1 MSTPSIESSTREE
14 RLDYVLNEWRC
25 LHNCELCGKCHIL
38 KGRSEEILYA
48 DYIDGKRS
56 YMDITLDIRN
66 QKQQIMMSQKYIYPS
81 LFQEEEPQ
89 ESVPGDK
96 KEYDLTNLFE
106 RLAKSDFR
114 SRFHLSK
121 QDREYVMEKGLP
133 TIRKH
138 AEDFVA
144 KRLAPAVIPNDGK
157 QTPMRGHPVFL
168 AQHATG
174 CCCRGCFFK
183 WHHISAG
190 RALTKEEQEYAVA
203 VLMAWIEKQMNKG

>member
-1 MSTPSIESSTREE
+1 M
-14 RLDYVLNEWRC
+14 V
-25 LHNCELCGKCHIL
+25 
-38 KGRSEEILYA
+38 
-48 DYIDGKRS
+48 
-56 YMDITLDIRN
+56 
-66 QKQQIMMSQKYIYPS
+66 SQKYIYPS
-81 LFQEEEPQ
+81 LFTEEELN
-89 ESVPGDK
+89 ENISSER
-96 KEYDLTNLFE
+96 KEYDLTSLFE

-114 SRFHLSK
+114 SRFHLSMK
-121 QDREYVMEKGLP
+121 DREYIMEKGLP

-144 KRLAPAVIPNDGK
+144 KRLAPAVIPNDGM

-183 WHHISAG
+183 WHHIPAG
-190 RALTKEEQEYAVA
+190 RALTKEAQVHAVA